1 MVCLIRELALHGPG
15 LKSKYSNKMQRDIND
30 HESLVAALKQVDVV
44 ISTLGTAQLP
54 DQLNLITAI
63 KEVGHIMVCQCL
75 VHNLKHLLNFV
86 THIAQAR
93 KKIQG
98 LKCRTWGVSLALR
111 VSGHSEEYHG
121 WVDYPT
127 QGACNLQLDTAFI
140 MIPCCALKF
149 LTGSIH
155 FILGFKSFSE
165 V

>member
-1 MVCLIRELALHGPG
+1 MVCLIRELALHGTR
-15 LKSKYSNKMQRDIND
+15 LKSKYSNKMQGDIND

-44 ISTLGTAQLP
+44 ISTLGTAQLL

-63 KEVGHIMVCQCL
+63 KEVGHITVSQSL

-86 THIAQAR
+86 TRIAQAR

-127 QGACNLQLDTAFI
+127 QGACNLQL
-140 MIPCCALKF
+140 ALPS
-149 LTGSIH
+149 LWYH
-155 FILGFKSFSE
+155 
-165 V
+165 VVH

>member
-15 LKSKYSNKMQRDIND
+15 LKSKYSNKMDINN

-44 ISTLGTAQLP
+44 ISTIGTAQLP

-63 KEVGHIMVCQCL
+63 KEVGHITVCQSL
-75 VHNLKHLLNFV
+75 VHNSKHLLNFV
-86 THIAQAR
+86 THIAQVR

-98 LKCRTWGVSLALR
+98 LKCRTWGVSLTLR

-127 QGACNLQLDTAFI
+127 Q
-140 MIPCCALKF
+140 
-149 LTGSIH
+149 
-155 FILGFKSFSE
+155 
-165 V
+165 